1 MRVLVMTLELGI
13 PGCRSLKARR
23 SVLESLKARLRRDL
37 NLSVSEV
44 APRDLHD
51 RARLGLAAVVD
62 TRAQGDAQYERI
74 HALLAREPRV
84 VLIDEEKEY
93 W

>member
-1 MRVLVMTLELGI
+1 MRVLVMTVDLAL

-23 SVLESLKARLRRDL
+23 AILEPLKNRLRRDL

-44 APRDLHD
+44 APRDIHD
-51 RARLGLAAVVD
+51 RARIGLAAVVD
-62 TRAQGDAQYERI
+62 GRAQGDAQYTRILALIERERR
-74 HALLAREPRV
+74 AM
-84 VLIDEEKEY
+84 LIDDEKEY

>member
-1 MRVLVMTLELGI
+1 VRVLVLTLDLGI

-23 SVLESLKARLRRDL
+23 SVLERLKASLRRDL

-51 RARLGLAAVVD
+51 RARLGVAAVVD
-62 TRAQGDAQYERI
+62 NRAQGDAQYEKI
-74 HALLAREPRV
+74 HAVLAREPRL
-84 VLIDEEKEY
+84 VLIAEEKEY

>member
-1 MRVLVMTLELGI
+1 MRVLVLTLELGI

-23 SVLESLKARLRRDL
+23 AVLERLKARLRRDL

-44 APRDLHD
+44 EPTGIHD
-51 RARLGLAAVVD
+51 RARLGVAAVVAS
-62 TRAQGDAQYERI
+62 RAQGDAQLEKV
-74 HALLAREPRV
+74 LAILEREPRV
-84 VLIDEEKEY
+84 VLLEEEKEY

>member
-1 MRVLVMTLELGI
+1 MTVDLAL

-44 APRDLHD
+44 EPRNVHD
-51 RARLGLAAVVD
+51 RARLGIAAVVD
-62 TRAQGDAQYERI
+62 GRAQGDAQYERI
-74 HALLAREPRV
+74 LALLERERGA